1 MDGPATALRLQG
13 LTKFYGS
20 HRGIEDL
27 FLEVF
32 AGEVFGFLGP
42 NGAGKTTTIRMI
54 LGLLHP
60 TAGTGQVL
68 GLDIVKDSV
77 ALRANTGYLP
87 GDLALYDRMQ
97 ARDLLEFMARMRGG
111 VPRQRYEDLAERL
124 QLDLGRRVKDLSRG
138 NRQKIG
144 VVAAFM
150 HCPQLLVLD
159 EPTSGLDPLVQQEF
173 QRLVRETVDGG
184 ATVFLSSHVLAEVEQ
199 MADRVGIVVK
209 GRLVVVDSVDVLR
222 ERAARRIELDFPA
235 VPPDLSGAPG
245 VQRVEVRG
253 PTATCWVAGGAGP
266 LLKLAVDHGL
276 VDVHTHDPDLEDAF
290 LGFVAGGEQ
299 S

>member
-20 HRGIEDL
+20 QRGIEDL
-27 FLEVF
+27 TLEVF
-32 AGEVFGFLGP
+32 RGEVFGFLGP
-42 NGAGKTTTIRMI
+42 NGAGKTTTIRML

-60 TAGTGQVL
+60 TAGTGEVL

-87 GDLALYDRMQ
+87 GDLALYDRMSG
-97 ARDLLEFMARMRGG
+97 RDLLEFMARMRGG
-111 VPRQRYEDLAERL
+111 VPQQRYEDLAGRL
-124 QLDLGRRVKDLSRG
+124 QLDLSRRVKDLSRG

-144 VVAAFM
+144 VVAAYM
-150 HCPQLLVLD
+150 HSPQLLVLD

-173 QRLVRETVDGG
+173 QRLVRETVEGG

-199 MADRVGIVVK
+199 MADRVGIVVH
-209 GRLVVVDSVDVLR
+209 GRLVVVDSVDLLR

-235 VPPDLSGAPG
+235 APPDLTGAPG

-253 PTATCWVAGGAGP
+253 PTATCWVAGEAGP